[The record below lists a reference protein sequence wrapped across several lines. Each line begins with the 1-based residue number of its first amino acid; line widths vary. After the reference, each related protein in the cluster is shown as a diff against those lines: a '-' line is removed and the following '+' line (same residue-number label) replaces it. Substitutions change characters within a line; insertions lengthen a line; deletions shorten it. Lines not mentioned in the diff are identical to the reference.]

1 MTDVSAY
8 FAQIYAD
15 SSDPWQYE
23 KRWYEVRK
31 RAICLSL
38 LPYPHFAK
46 AIELG
51 CSNGVFSE
59 QLAQRCDYLRCVD
72 GQLEAV
78 KLASERLQNQ
88 AHVQVVQGLI
98 PQDLPSE
105 RFDLIVVSEILYYL
119 APDALTEVI
128 AWLNTAL
135 TDNGVILA
143 CHWRY
148 RIDGFQLTGET
159 VHDSLQQ
166 QLHYRQQSHVID
178 QDFLLTIWQA
188 NHQSLAK
195 QENLVE

>member
-1 MTDVSAY
+1 MQVLILHYLFCDRC
-8 FAQIYAD
+8 
-15 SSDPWQYE
+15 E
-23 KRWYEVRK
+23 
-31 RAICLSL
+31 LS
-38 LPYPHFAK
+38 
-46 AIELG
+46 G
-51 CSNGVFSE
+51 
-59 QLAQRCDYLRCVD
+59 
-72 GQLEAV
+72 
-78 KLASERLQNQ
+78 
-88 AHVQVVQGLI
+88 
-98 PQDLPSE
+98 
-105 RFDLIVVSEILYYL
+105 VSEIWYYL

-128 AWLNTAL
+128 AWLNTAW

-148 RIDGFQLTGET
+148 PIDGFQLTGET

>member
-1 MTDVSAY
+1 M
-8 FAQIYAD
+8 
-15 SSDPWQYE
+15 
-23 KRWYEVRK
+23 
-31 RAICLSL
+31 
-38 LPYPHFAK
+38 
-46 AIELG
+46 
-51 CSNGVFSE
+51 
-59 QLAQRCDYLRCVD
+59 
-72 GQLEAV
+72 
-78 KLASERLQNQ
+78 
-88 AHVQVVQGLI
+88 QGLI

-128 AWLNTAL
+128 AWLNSAL

-148 RIDGFQLTGET
+148 PIDGFQLTGET

-166 QLHYRQQSHVID
+166 QLHYPQQSHVID

>member
-38 LPYPHFAK
+38 LPYPHFTK

-88 AHVQVVQGLI
+88 AHVQVMQGLI

-148 RIDGFQLTGET
+148 PIDGLINAKIFTTRYNQIGAVMHPRPKSIIGVTA
-159 VHDSLQQ
+159 VIFFI
-166 QLHYRQQSHVID
+166 LHG
-178 QDFLLTIWQA
+178 
-188 NHQSLAK
+188 
-195 QENLVE
+195 

>member
-59 QLAQRCDYLRCVD
+59 QKSEHLKANLR
-72 GQLEAV
+72 LKRWIAV
-78 KLASERLQNQ
+78 WICPMCR
-88 AHVQVVQGLI
+88 
-98 PQDLPSE
+98 
-105 RFDLIVVSEILYYL
+105 
-119 APDALTEVI
+119 
-128 AWLNTAL
+128 
-135 TDNGVILA
+135 
-143 CHWRY
+143 
-148 RIDGFQLTGET
+148 
-159 VHDSLQQ
+159 
-166 QLHYRQQSHVID
+166 
-178 QDFLLTIWQA
+178 
-188 NHQSLAK
+188 
-195 QENLVE
+195 